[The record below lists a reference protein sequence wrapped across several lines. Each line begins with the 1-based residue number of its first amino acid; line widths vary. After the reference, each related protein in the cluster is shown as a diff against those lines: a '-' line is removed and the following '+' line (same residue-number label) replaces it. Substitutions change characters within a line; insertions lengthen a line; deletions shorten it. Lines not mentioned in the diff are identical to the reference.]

1 MNTLFV
7 ILPTIFIIIGATI
20 FVNTGTTYSL
30 WLISI
35 LIFLGVWKKR
45 NYITA
50 RVTIYL
56 CLLLITLC
64 GNTNF
69 LMYYAPLDLAIVFTI
84 ILVER
89 HKIPRRYSFSMPWI
103 VLLFTGTLGGLL
115 FSVDKVSFHIGIEV
129 YFLLAL
135 ILLSTELLQ
144 KIQIMDFSYVIKIL
158 LAVNGGILTLFWGSN
173 TIAELT
179 VKSRALIYLLGDRGI
194 RSNTLAGIIVTFLCI
209 IFVLKNNFTSF
220 FNKIVVYAIIILD
233 IMVLI
238 FLQSRGAYI
247 AVVTV
252 ALVSLIENQT
262 IKKSY
267 NRRQIVKTIV
277 VFLVLIMLLALPN
290 TQSIFENYVLERFVS
305 NTSDI
310 SNGRF
315 ELYRETIQ
323 MWARHIFIGN
333 GFLQFE
339 AFQIAYADPH
349 NWILGYL
356 ASTGIIGTVALIIFM
371 VIVVKRNKT
380 VGTLSRAFR
389 YGVLAEIIHGL
400 FEPVLTQNL
409 PLSIFVVVCMLAYLS
424 KKTELCYDNFT
435 TCTKKISY
443 LHYLKE

>member
-7 ILPTIFIIIGATI
+7 ILPTIFTVIGAAI
-20 FVNTGTTYSL
+20 FVNAEITYPL
-30 WLISI
+30 WLLSI

-50 RVTIYL
+50 RAIIYL
-56 CLLLITLC
+56 YLLLITLC

-69 LMYYAPLDLAIVFTI
+69 LMYYAPLDFAIVFTI

-89 HKIPRRYSFSMPWI
+89 HKIPRKYSLSMPWV
-103 VLLFTGTLGGLL
+103 VLLFTGALSGLL
-115 FSVDKVSFHIGIEV
+115 FSVDKGSFHIGIEV
-129 YFLLAL
+129 YFLLLL

-144 KIQIMDFSYVIKIL
+144 KIQTMDFSYVIKIL
-158 LAVNGGILTLFWGSN
+158 LAVNSGILTLFWGSN

-209 IFVLKNNFTSF
+209 IFVLKNNFRNF
-220 FNKIVVYAIIILD
+220 FNKIVVYAIIIFD
-233 IMVLI
+233 IIILI

-247 AVVTV
+247 AVATV
-252 ALVSLIENQT
+252 VLVSQIENQT

-277 VFLVLIMLLALPN
+277 VFLVLIMLLTLPN

-305 NTSDI
+305 NTADI

-315 ELYRETIQ
+315 ELYREAIQ
-323 MWARHIFIGN
+323 MWGRHIFIGN

-339 AFQIAYADPH
+339 AFHIAYADPH

-356 ASTGIIGTVALIIFM
+356 ASTGIIGTIALIIFM
-371 VIVVKRNKT
+371 VKVVKRNKT

-409 PLSIFVVVCMLAYLS
+409 PLSVFVVICILAHLS
-424 KKTELCYDNFT
+424 KKTELCCENFT
-435 TCTKKISY
+435 TYAKI
-443 LHYLKE
+443 